1 MEYKMTILV
10 INNKGQYNHRIK
22 DNTIIESKEVYSIS
36 TFHRN

>member
-10 INNKGQYNHRIK
+10 INNKGQYNHRI
-22 DNTIIESKEVYSIS
+22 ESKEVYSIS